1 MPRHIGTDNLQPVK
15 TKEEAKERGRN
26 GGIKSGEV
34 RRKKKIMASIYAE
47 MLADEYEI
55 QIDEETKA
63 NLSGPAF
70 IKYVTKQILLKADRA
85 SVAQLKEMKEEVEK
99 LDDEGTDNELRI
111 VIDDEQEEQEDE
123 KQD

>member
-1 MPRHIGTDNLQPVK
+1 MPKGRVENLQPVK
-15 TKEEAKERGRN
+15 TKAEAIERGRN

-55 QIDEETKA
+55 QIDDETKA
-63 NLSGPAF
+63 KLSGPAF

-111 VIDDEQEEQEDE
+111 VIDDEQVGDDKEN
-123 KQD
+123 